1 MPHQKYS
8 DENQQE
14 QGEKNASPA
23 GGRFVFEKVIQI
35 SAWRFIAQTQKR
47 RTADGPWGPLV
58 WRFLHR
64 RQDGV

>member
-1 MPHQKYS
+1 MPDQKYC

-14 QGEKNASPA
+14 QGEKNASTA
-23 GGRFVFEKVIQI
+23 GRRFVFEKVIQI
-35 SAWRFIAQTQKR
+35 SAWRFVPQTQKR
-47 RTADGPWGPLV
+47 RTTDGSRSSLV

>member
-1 MPHQKYS
+1 MPDQKYG

-23 GGRFVFEKVIQI
+23 GRRFVFEKVIKI

-47 RTADGPWGPLV
+47 RTAHRPWGPLV
-58 WRFLHR
+58 WRFLDG
-64 RQDGV
+64 RQNGV